1 MQDGGVIAQK
11 ALEMFEA
18 HLETERRA
26 SKNTVA
32 AYKRDLESLLASVGD
47 QKKVSSI
54 DIYALRTWLGGLART
69 HAPAS
74 VARKIAAVRAFMR
87 FLVRRGH
94 LDKSAAE
101 ELANPKV
108 RRQLPTFLSPDAA
121 AEVVTAPGDDTPA
134 HARDAAMLEL
144 LYGSG
149 LRVSELVSLDRA
161 DVDLRHMTAR
171 VVGKGNK
178 ERIVPIGGKSK
189 DALDAYLEL
198 RGALVHPKTRKQ
210 DPDALF
216 LSARGARLTVR
227 SVQNFVRQYG
237 ALGTGRADL
246 HPHAL
251 RHTCATHLLEG
262 GADLRSI
269 QEILGHSSLSTTQ
282 RYTHVSMDHLLRAYD
297 AAHPLAK
304 KR

>member
-1 MQDGGVIAQK
+1 MIAQQ
-11 ALEMFEA
+11 AATLFEA
-18 HLETERRA
+18 YLETERRA
-26 SKNTVA
+26 SKNTIS
-32 AYKRDLESLLASVGD
+32 AYRRDLASLLEAVGED
-47 QKKVSSI
+47 VKIGAI
-54 DIYALRTWLGGLART
+54 DIYALRSWLGGLVRT

-74 VARKIAAVRAFMR
+74 IARKIAAVRTWMR

-94 LDKSAAE
+94 LEKSVADD
-101 ELANPKV
+101 LATPKV
-108 RRQLPTFLSPDAA
+108 RRPLPSFLSAEAA
-121 AEVVTAPGDDTPA
+121 AEVVTAPGNDTPP
-134 HARDAAMLEL
+134 HARDAALLEL

-161 DVDLRHMTAR
+161 DVDLRQRTAR

-178 ERIVPIGGKSK
+178 ERIVPLGGKSK
-189 DALDAYLEL
+189 DALEAYLPVRSE
-198 RGALVHPKTRKQ
+198 LVHPRTRRQ

-216 LSARGARLTVR
+216 LSARGQRLTVR
-227 SVQNFVRQYG
+227 AIQNFVQKYG
-237 ALGTGRADL
+237 ALGTGRPDL

-304 KR
+304 KK